1 LEVIYGDIMSIQVVE
16 WLLERLK
23 LAEKANNEAIKD
35 FIFRNLV
42 NMYGLV
48 GSANMCQDLE
58 QKLKE
63 TLKDEDR
70 AKKLKDYIESLIKVY
85 NDWENSKKKRER
97 VEKEE
102 LLVYT

>member
-1 LEVIYGDIMSIQVVE
+1 MSIQVVE
-16 WLLERLK
+16 WLLERLR
-23 LAEKANNEAIKD
+23 LTEKANSEAVKD

-63 TLKDEDR
+63 TLKDKDR
-70 AKKLKDYIESLIKVY
+70 VKKLREYVESLIKVY
-85 NDWENSKKKRER
+85 NDWENSKKKRKKT
-97 VEKEE
+97 EKDE

>member
-1 LEVIYGDIMSIQVVE
+1 MSIQVVE

-23 LAEKANNEAIKD
+23 LFEKANNEAVKD

-58 QKLKE
+58 EKLKE
-63 TLKDEDR
+63 TLKDKER
-70 AKKLKDYIESLIKVY
+70 TKKLKDYVESLIKMY
-85 NDWENSKKKRER
+85 NDWEKSKKRRKTER
-97 VEKEE
+97 EE

>member
-1 LEVIYGDIMSIQVVE
+1 MSIQVVE
-16 WLLERLK
+16 WLLERLR
-23 LAEKANNEAIKD
+23 LSEKASSEAIKD

-48 GSANMCQDLE
+48 GSVNMCRDLE

-63 TLKDEDR
+63 TLKDNDR
-70 AKKLKDYIESLIKVY
+70 ARKLKDYVESLIKVY
-85 NDWENSKKKRER
+85 NDWENSKKKRR
-97 VEKEE
+97 GTEKEE